1 MKLIVQIPC
10 FNEAETLPQTVAAI
24 PRRVPGFDCVEILI
38 VDDGSTDGT
47 AEVARRIGVDH
58 VVCQPRNMG
67 LARTFAR
74 GLRESL
80 IRGADVIVNTDG
92 DNQYD
97 AGCIADLTAPIVA
110 RQADIAIGD
119 RGTDR
124 ISHFSPLKRM
134 LQRSGS
140 AVVRT
145 ISGLKVED
153 AVSGFRAY
161 SRDAALT
168 TNVLSEFSYTIETL
182 IQAGNNGIAVVSV
195 PVRTNPVTRES
206 RLFKSIPSFLS
217 KQLITLLRSYV
228 MYYPLRV
235 FTALGALLI
244 VTGMLPVLRFVWFY
258 LQGDGDGRLQ
268 SLVIGGVF
276 VVVGVITLTLA
287 LLADAVAM
295 NRRLLEQTLRSVRR
309 LELDAAKTAETEEA
323 AAREPV
329 KAAETIP
336 LEPAPERARRAVG

>member
-10 FNEAETLPQTVAAI
+10 YNEAATLPQTVADI
-24 PRRVPGFDCVEILI
+24 PRNVPGFDSVEILI
-38 VDDGSTDGT
+38 VDDGSSDGT
-47 AEVARRIGVDH
+47 AEVAARIGVDH
-58 VVCQPRNMG
+58 IIRHPRNMG
-67 LARTFAR
+67 LARTFSR
-74 GLRESL
+74 GLRECL
-80 IRGADVIVNTDG
+80 VRGADVIVNTDG
-92 DNQYD
+92 DNQY
-97 AGCIADLTAPIVA
+97 AGDCIRDLVAPILA
-110 RQADIAIGD
+110 GEADIAIGD

-124 ISHFSPLKRM
+124 IDHFSPLKRL

-140 AVVRT
+140 RVVRT
-145 ISGLKVED
+145 ISGLDVED

-161 SRDAALT
+161 SREAALS

-235 FTALGALLI
+235 FTAI
-244 VTGMLPVLRFVWFY
+244 GMLLVLAGTLPVVRFVWFF
-258 LQGDGDGRLQ
+258 LQGDGEGRLQ

-276 VVVGVITLTLA
+276 VVVGFITLTLA

-309 LELDAAKTAETEEA
+309 LELGAQGMPADEG
-323 AAREPV
+323 
-329 KAAETIP
+329 AAEA
-336 LEPAPERARRAVG
+336 PAAGETPPELPAERPRRAAG

>member
-10 FNEAETLPQTVAAI
+10 FNEAETLPQTVADI
-24 PRRVPGFDCVEILI
+24 PRVVAGFERVEILI
-38 VDDGSTDGT
+38 IDDGSTDGT
-47 AEVARRIGVDH
+47 AEIARQCGVDH
-58 VVCQPRNMG
+58 IIRHPRNMG
-67 LARTFAR
+67 LARSFAR

-80 IRGADVIVNTDG
+80 MRGADVIVNTDG

-97 AGCIADLTAPIVA
+97 AACIEALVAPVVEG
-110 RQADIAIGD
+110 RADIAIGD

-124 ISHFSPLKRM
+124 IDHFSPLKRL

-140 AVVRT
+140 SVVRT
-145 ISGLKVED
+145 ISGLKVND

-161 SRDAALT
+161 SREAALA
-168 TNVLSEFSYTIETL
+168 TNVLSGFSYTIETL
-182 IQAGNNGIAVVSV
+182 IQAGNNGVAVVSV
-195 PVRTNPVTRES
+195 PVSTNPVTRKS

-235 FTALGALLI
+235 FTIIGAALVAVGALPL
-244 VTGMLPVLRFVWFY
+244 LRFAWFF

-268 SLVIGGVF
+268 SLVIGGVLM
-276 VVVGVITLTLA
+276 VVGFIVLTMA

-295 NRRLLEQTLRSVRR
+295 NRRLLEQTLRTVRR
-309 LELDAAKTAETEEA
+309 LELEVTGEPARRDAGEPRAPLVDAAGAEA
-323 AAREPV
+323 PRRER
-329 KAAETIP
+329 E
-336 LEPAPERARRAVG
+336 RRAVG